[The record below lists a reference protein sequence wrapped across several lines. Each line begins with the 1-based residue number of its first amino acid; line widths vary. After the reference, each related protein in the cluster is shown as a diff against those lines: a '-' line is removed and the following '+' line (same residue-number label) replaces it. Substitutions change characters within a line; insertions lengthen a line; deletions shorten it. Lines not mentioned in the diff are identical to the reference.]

1 MYDSLENVLHH
12 FLQPHVAYLICGDL
26 YINLLKINNDTLKL
40 KSLMNTFNLMQVIN
54 FPTSINSNNS
64 TLIDPSFVD
73 TSIFTNIHVEPFING
88 LSDHDTQIIY
98 L

>member
-1 MYDSLENVLHH
+1 
-12 FLQPHVAYLICGDL
+12 
-26 YINLLKINNDTLKL
+26 
-40 KSLMNTFNLMQVIN
+40 MNTFNLTQVIN
-54 FPTSINSNNS
+54 FPTRINANNGI
-64 TLIDPSFVD
+64 LIDPIFVD